1 MEHKYADVVL
11 HQAWPSVVAHDL
23 QTERGKLE
31 VKILMQKEGMHRQNW
46 EGGILTKAD
55 IKQLDVNPME
65 MKKLNQFF

>member
-31 VKILMQKEGMHRQNW
+31 VKILMQKEGDAQAKL
-46 EGGILTKAD
+46 GGGD
-55 IKQLDVNPME
+55 FN
-65 MKKLNQFF
+65 